1 MPTTPRAAV
10 EQLDLFAEI
19 EAADLRRAVDEA
31 PSIYGTAV
39 PGYFQRLD
47 AADAWAAAHGHFDS
61 NLRSHAWRPAC
72 GCPAGRYA
80 AEDAHRPAVLTADLR
95 CHHYDEECS
104 CVGGLVYRG
113 ACLHCDWEGEVR
125 ADENTAA
132 EDAHDHA
139 WLGWRDLP
147 IASRRPE
154 NQKAQPRWIETVTDA
169 YPAGWLDSGGPIRTV
184 RGQYGTRHVP
194 NHTGFGGYDLCGAIA
209 DTSTRERA
217 S

>member
-10 EQLDLFAEI
+10 EQLDLFAET
-19 EAADLRRAVDEA
+19 EAADEQRAYDEA

-39 PGYFQRLD
+39 RGYFERLD
-47 AADAWAAAHGHFDS
+47 AADAWVAAHGNFDS
-61 NLRSHAWRPAC
+61 NLRSHAWRPARVS
-72 GCPAGRYA
+72 PDGRYA

-95 CHHYDEECS
+95 CHDYDEECS
-104 CVGGLVYRG
+104 CVGDLVYRG
-113 ACLHCDWEGEVR
+113 ACLHRNWEGDVR

-139 WLGWRDLP
+139 WPGWRDLP
-147 IASRRPE
+147 IVPRRPE
-154 NQKAQPRWIETVTDA
+154 NQKAQPRSIEAVTDA
-169 YPAGWLDSGGPIRTV
+169 YPAGRLESGGPIRTA
-184 RGQYGTRHVP
+184 RGHYGTRHVP

-209 DTSTRERA
+209 RERA